1 MNKMKKFCCP
11 VCGLCYATEELAKSC
26 EKWCGEH
33 GTCNIE
39 ITKHALPPD
48 V

>member
-1 MNKMKKFCCP
+1 MEPREKHCCP
-11 VCGLCYATEELAKSC
+11 VCGLCYPTQEIADACKA
-26 EKWCGEH
+26 WCDEH

-39 ITKHALPPD
+39 ITKHALPPN